1 MTGTDPSQ
9 WVQVLD
15 WTTLTPATSISIPI
29 AASYNAMQE
38 TCAPYE
44 PRQITVKADDGLS
57 TQHEATYRYQ
67 LTNLAGTS

>member
-38 TCAPYE
+38 T
-44 PRQITVKADDGLS
+44 
-57 TQHEATYRYQ
+57 QHEATYRYQ